1 MMVTIYRLHNR
12 KIKLEDREV
21 YKSPT
26 FSSVSLSLVIEW
38 LSSSSDVASEKDKYT
53 VLAVVFRIPEEREI

>member
-1 MMVTIYRLHNR
+1 MNDGDHVSIARSE
-12 KIKLEDREV
+12 IELEDLEV

-26 FSSVSLSLVIEW
+26 SSSVIER

-53 VLAVVFRIPEEREI
+53 VLAVVFRIPEEREL